1 MRRLRKI
8 LIGLIIVLVATVGL
22 LWFFWWY
29 QISPL
34 ETLQSSK
41 SIETTE
47 SNQVPVIRRMTAMN
61 AHTMAEPVALDW
73 AQDAKLLSA
82 SATWQTSSDILSG
95 EGDWT
100 LVYYSPENEAT
111 ALISAVE
118 EGATLINVRYIEDQP
133 QLIDLEQWLVDS
145 PHVVTQ
151 VLKEGGVEFLRSQPG
166 AVLVLSLNMEGQ
178 GGWKGRLIHKET
190 RRTFA
195 IQLAADSDQIIAVQ
209 QTG

>member
-8 LIGLIIVLVATVGL
+8 LIGLIIVLVAAVGL

-41 SIETTE
+41 GVETAVGAE
-47 SNQVPVIRRMTAMN
+47 VPVIRRMTAMN
-61 AHTMAEPVALDW
+61 AHAMAEPVALDW
-73 AQDAKLLSA
+73 AQDAQLLSA

-100 LVYYSPENEAT
+100 LVYYSPQNEST
-111 ALISAVE
+111 ALISVVE
-118 EGATLINVRYIEDQP
+118 EGPTLINIRHLEDEP
-133 QLIDLEQWLVDS
+133 QIIDLEQWLVDS
-145 PHVVTQ
+145 PLVVTQ

-166 AVLVLSLNMEGQ
+166 AVLVLTLNMEGQ

-195 IQLAADSDQIIAVQ
+195 VQLAADSDEIIAVQ